1 MTKGVDD
8 VAEAGIKEK
17 LDRELGVVRGI
28 VSNGGG
34 VTMDQLALVNLT
46 LIDVMMDVSTRQE
59 TCPAKQFYYDIAKI
73 VRYAMI
79 MLVVTGIA
87 FGAYGAVNAG
97 WVKDLL
103 P

>member
-34 VTMDQLALVNLT
+34 VTIDQLVLVNLT
-46 LIDVMMDVSTRQE
+46 LIDVIMEVSIRQE
-59 TCPAKQFYYDIAKI
+59 TCLAKQFYCEITKI

-79 MLVVTGIA
+79 MLVVAGIV